1 MITAIFMHNKSSFSK
16 LATALALASSMVLT
30 TSCSTVSFNQ
40 QKSSQTIA
48 NNRGNIVTRP
58 TLSNKSAS
66 QLLSIGM
73 PDNECL
79 DDFNKCLV
87 QIDKGFLK
95 KDSRE
100 YLALLAELHLAK
112 AKSIAESE
120 QCVERVV
127 RPPIDPYYANAPL
140 TEEQQAE
147 SLLYLKQCNA
157 AYRDNLLSAIKY
169 SYAYLFYSQLN
180 PNTRDN
186 DNTLSKPKTLLS
198 SLDIQT
204 QDVYEAASDAL
215 IKQLYANKDSSQQ
228 SSKVTSFIS
237 SELVRDSGLSSRNGS
252 NYANGPK
259 YGEQIKVLNFTFPP
273 IQDDKYLASLARDN
287 LSSTDLAKEGAD
299 NNNDNN
305 ENGITKDSIVEDSI
319 VEDSIIE
326 DSIIEDSIIEDST
339 VKDSAV
345 EDSTVKDSTVKDS
358 AVEDSTVGVGSAKQN
373 DAKQKDA
380 KQNFDSDD
388 SNPVDDKEQA
398 IKEFEALNENQDT
411 VSIDLYLPNEPEYLQ
426 NTETYNKSI
435 DKLYASHD
443 ISFSGLNTISERE
456 GVGISYVTLFDD
468 RPNTSVK
475 ALLTSDNKQLNS
487 EDPRDRIHLTG
498 NLLLTGVVIPEGDQL
513 QDVLATN
520 NFDIKLYNPHHT
532 EAIDILG
539 KPYYLAANFSASY
552 GMWLAENNLDNVGY
566 FNLLARQKSLIMPQL
581 FMLEPYDPNK
591 RIIIMLHGLA
601 SSPATWI
608 SITNDISNDD
618 ELRENYQVWQIFYP
632 TNIPILENRYRIQE
646 LIETA
651 YKINDPNS
659 EHIASHNSV
668 LIGHSMGAVISRMM
682 VSNDNLQDQFDKLA
696 QEEDTRRLSNMLNN
710 EFDQQKVLN
719 RLHLKQLDS
728 VDTAVFISAPFRG
741 TDFADRWFTQLL
753 RRVVQLPIGFVQTVT
768 GNLAS
773 LASEGELA
781 SNPLGALYFQNGASQ
796 LSDKSSFMK
805 LTADLKI
812 ADNVTYHSI
821 IANRDSDLYNG
832 LIRLNLT
839 TAPDTALSSDPAP
852 KVLKAGVSPD
862 IVGEDST
869 ATPDGTQGKAA
880 STEANAAEK
889 VKDVVSDVA
898 QTITAPT
905 SDGIVPYKSSHLE
918 GAASETIIKGGH
930 SIQDTPE
937 AVLTLRKIL
946 HQHLKDHPTHEQEMQ
961 KEEIEP

>member
-40 QKSSQTIA
+40 QESSQTIA

-287 LSSTDLAKEGAD
+287 LSSTDLAKEGTD
-299 NNNDNN
+299 INDRTD
-305 ENGITKDSIVEDSI
+305 ENGITKDSIVEDST

-326 DSIIEDSIIEDST
+326 DSAIE
-339 VKDSAV
+339 DSAV
-345 EDSTVKDSTVKDS
+345 EVSST
-358 AVEDSTVGVGSAKQN
+358 KQN

-380 KQNFDSDD
+380 KQNFDSND
-388 SNPVDDKEQA
+388 SNSVDDKEQA
-398 IKEFEALNENQDT
+398 IEEFEALNENQDT

-498 NLLLTGVVIPEGDQL
+498 NLLLTGVVIPEGEQL
-513 QDVLATN
+513 QEVLATN

-566 FNLLARQKSLIMPQL
+566 FNLLARQQSLIMPQL

-852 KVLKAGVSPD
+852 KVLKAGVSPE

-889 VKDVVSDVA
+889 VKDVASDVA

-946 HQHLKDHPTHEQEMQ
+946 HQHLKDHPTHEQEAQ
-961 KEEIEP
+961 REEIEP

>member
-1 MITAIFMHNKSSFSK
+1 MHNKSSFSK
-16 LATALALASSMVLT
+16 LATGLALASSMVLT

-237 SELVRDSGLSSRNGS
+237 SELVRDSGLSSRNGP

-287 LSSTDLAKEGAD
+287 LSSTDLAKEGTD
-299 NNNDNN
+299 INDRTD
-305 ENGITKDSIVEDSI
+305 ENGITKDSIVEDST

-326 DSIIEDSIIEDST
+326 DS
-339 VKDSAV
+339 AV
-345 EDSTVKDSTVKDS
+345 EVS
-358 AVEDSTVGVGSAKQN
+358 SAKQN
-373 DAKQKDA
+373 DTKQKDA

-513 QDVLATN
+513 QEVLATN

-566 FNLLARQKSLIMPQL
+566 FNLLARQQSLIMPQL

-753 RRVVQLPIGFVQTVT
+753 RRVVQLPIGFVQTVN

-852 KVLKAGVSPD
+852 KVLKAGVSPE

-869 ATPDGTQGKAA
+869 ATPDGTQ
-880 STEANAAEK
+880 SNAAEK
-889 VKDVVSDVA
+889 VKDVASDVA

-961 KEEIEP
+961 KIEP

>member
-1 MITAIFMHNKSSFSK
+1 MHNKPSFSK

-30 TSCSTVSFNQ
+30 TSCSTVSFNK

-147 SLLYLKQCNA
+147 SLIYLKQCNA

-273 IQDDKYLASLARDN
+273 IQDDKYLASLTRDN
-287 LSSTDLAKEGAD
+287 LSSTDFAKEGAD
-299 NNNDNN
+299 NNNDTN
-305 ENGITKDSIVEDSI
+305 ENDITKDSIVEDST
-319 VEDSIIE
+319 VEVS
-326 DSIIEDSIIEDST
+326 ST
-339 VKDSAV
+339 
-345 EDSTVKDSTVKDS
+345 
-358 AVEDSTVGVGSAKQN
+358 KQN

-380 KQNFDSDD
+380 KQNFDSND

-398 IKEFEALNENQDT
+398 IEEFEALNENQDT

-498 NLLLTGVVIPEGDQL
+498 NLLLTGVVIPEGEQL
-513 QDVLATN
+513 QEVLATN

-566 FNLLARQKSLIMPQL
+566 FNLLARQQSLIMPQL

-852 KVLKAGVSPD
+852 KVLKAGVSPE

-889 VKDVVSDVA
+889 VKDVASDVA

-946 HQHLKDHPTHEQEMQ
+946 HQHLKDHPTHEQEAQ
-961 KEEIEP
+961 REEIEP

>member
-1 MITAIFMHNKSSFSK
+1 MHNKPSFSK
-16 LATALALASSMVLT
+16 LATALVLASSMVLT
-30 TSCSTVSFNQ
+30 TSCSTVSFNK

-147 SLLYLKQCNA
+147 SLIYLKQCNA

-186 DNTLSKPKTLLS
+186 DNTLGKPKTLLS

-237 SELVRDSGLSSRNGS
+237 SKLVRDNGLSSRNGS

-273 IQDDKYLASLARDN
+273 IQDDKYLASLTRDN
-287 LSSTDLAKEGAD
+287 LSSNDLAKEGAD
-299 NNNDNN
+299 NNNDTN
-305 ENGITKDSIVEDSI
+305 ENGITKDSIVEDSA
-319 VEDSIIE
+319 VE
-326 DSIIEDSIIEDST
+326 
-339 VKDSAV
+339 DSAV
-345 EDSTVKDSTVKDS
+345 EVSSV
-358 AVEDSTVGVGSAKQN
+358 KQN
-373 DAKQKDA
+373 DTKRKDT
-380 KQNFDSDD
+380 KQNFDSND

-513 QDVLATN
+513 QEVLATN

-651 YKINDPNS
+651 YKINDPNA

-682 VSNDNLQDQFDKLA
+682 VSNDNLQDQFHKLA

-839 TAPDTALSSDPAP
+839 TAPDTALSSEPAP
-852 KVLKAGVSPD
+852 EVLKAGVSPE

-880 STEANAAEK
+880 GTEANAAEK
-889 VKDVVSDVA
+889 VKDVASDVA

-946 HQHLKDHPTHEQEMQ
+946 HQHLKDHPTHEQGMQ

>member
-1 MITAIFMHNKSSFSK
+1 MHNKSSFSK
-16 LATALALASSMVLT
+16 LATGLALASSMVLT

-237 SELVRDSGLSSRNGS
+237 SELVRDSGLSSRNGP

-287 LSSTDLAKEGAD
+287 LSSTDLAKEGTD
-299 NNNDNN
+299 INDRTD

-319 VEDSIIE
+319 VEDSTVE
-326 DSIIEDSIIEDST
+326 DSIIEDS
-339 VKDSAV
+339 AV
-345 EDSTVKDSTVKDS
+345 EVS
-358 AVEDSTVGVGSAKQN
+358 SAKQN
-373 DAKQKDA
+373 DTKQKDA

-513 QDVLATN
+513 QEVLATN

-566 FNLLARQKSLIMPQL
+566 FNLLARQQSLIMPQL

-852 KVLKAGVSPD
+852 KVLKAGVSPE

-869 ATPDGTQGKAA
+869 ATPDGTQ
-880 STEANAAEK
+880 SNAAEK
-889 VKDVVSDVA
+889 VKDVASDVA

-961 KEEIEP
+961 KIEP

>member
-1 MITAIFMHNKSSFSK
+1 MHNKSSFSK

-40 QKSSQTIA
+40 QESSQTIA

-287 LSSTDLAKEGAD
+287 LSSTDLAKEGTD
-299 NNNDNN
+299 INDRTD
-305 ENGITKDSIVEDSI
+305 ENGITKDSIVEDST

-326 DSIIEDSIIEDST
+326 DSAIE
-339 VKDSAV
+339 DSAV
-345 EDSTVKDSTVKDS
+345 EVSST
-358 AVEDSTVGVGSAKQN
+358 KQN

-380 KQNFDSDD
+380 KQNFDSND
-388 SNPVDDKEQA
+388 SNSVDDKEQA
-398 IKEFEALNENQDT
+398 IEEFEALNENQDT

-498 NLLLTGVVIPEGDQL
+498 NLLLTGVVIPEGEQL
-513 QDVLATN
+513 QEVLATN

-566 FNLLARQKSLIMPQL
+566 FNLLARQQSLIMPQL

-852 KVLKAGVSPD
+852 KVLKAGVSPE

-889 VKDVVSDVA
+889 VKDVASDVA

-946 HQHLKDHPTHEQEMQ
+946 HQHLKDHPTHEQEAQ
-961 KEEIEP
+961 REEIEP

>member
-1 MITAIFMHNKSSFSK
+1 MITAIFMHNKPSFSK

-30 TSCSTVSFNQ
+30 TSCSTVSFNK

-147 SLLYLKQCNA
+147 SLIYLKQCNA

-273 IQDDKYLASLARDN
+273 IQDDKYLASLTRDN

-299 NNNDNN
+299 NNNDTN
-305 ENGITKDSIVEDSI
+305 ENDITKDSIVEDST
-319 VEDSIIE
+319 VEVS
-326 DSIIEDSIIEDST
+326 ST
-339 VKDSAV
+339 
-345 EDSTVKDSTVKDS
+345 
-358 AVEDSTVGVGSAKQN
+358 KQN

-380 KQNFDSDD
+380 KQNFDSND

-398 IKEFEALNENQDT
+398 IEEFEALNENQDT

-498 NLLLTGVVIPEGDQL
+498 NLLLTGVVIPEGEQL
-513 QDVLATN
+513 QEVLATN

-566 FNLLARQKSLIMPQL
+566 FNLLARQQSLIMPQL

-852 KVLKAGVSPD
+852 KVLKAGVSPE

-889 VKDVVSDVA
+889 VKDVASDVA

-946 HQHLKDHPTHEQEMQ
+946 HQHLKDHPTHEQEAQ
-961 KEEIEP
+961 REEIEP

>member
-1 MITAIFMHNKSSFSK
+1 MHNKSSFSK

-287 LSSTDLAKEGAD
+287 LSSTDLAKEGTD
-299 NNNDNN
+299 INDRTD

-319 VEDSIIE
+319 VEDSTVE
-326 DSIIEDSIIEDST
+326 DSIIEDSAIE
-339 VKDSAV
+339 DSAV
-345 EDSTVKDSTVKDS
+345 EVS
-358 AVEDSTVGVGSAKQN
+358 SAKQN
-373 DAKQKDA
+373 DTKQKDA

-513 QDVLATN
+513 QEVLATN

-566 FNLLARQKSLIMPQL
+566 FNLLARQQSLIMPQL

-852 KVLKAGVSPD
+852 KVLKAGVSPE

-889 VKDVVSDVA
+889 VKDVASDVA

>member
-1 MITAIFMHNKSSFSK
+1 MITAIFMHNKPSFSK

-30 TSCSTVSFNQ
+30 TSCSTVSFNK

-147 SLLYLKQCNA
+147 SLIYLKQCNA

-273 IQDDKYLASLARDN
+273 IQDDKYLASLTRDN
-287 LSSTDLAKEGAD
+287 LSSTDFAKEGAD
-299 NNNDNN
+299 NNNDTN
-305 ENGITKDSIVEDSI
+305 ENDITKDSIVEDST
-319 VEDSIIE
+319 VEVS
-326 DSIIEDSIIEDST
+326 ST
-339 VKDSAV
+339 
-345 EDSTVKDSTVKDS
+345 
-358 AVEDSTVGVGSAKQN
+358 
-373 DAKQKDA
+373 KQKDA

-513 QDVLATN
+513 QEVLATN

-566 FNLLARQKSLIMPQL
+566 FNLLARQQSLIMPQL

-852 KVLKAGVSPD
+852 KVLKAGVSPE

-889 VKDVVSDVA
+889 VKDVASDVA

-946 HQHLKDHPTHEQEMQ
+946 HQHLKDHPTHEQEVQ
-961 KEEIEP
+961 KEEMEP

>member
-1 MITAIFMHNKSSFSK
+1 MHNKSSFSK

-147 SLLYLKQCNA
+147 ALIYLKQCNA

-237 SELVRDSGLSSRNGS
+237 SKLVRDSGLSSRNGS

-259 YGEQIKVLNFTFPP
+259 YGEQIKVLNFTFPS
-273 IQDDKYLASLARDN
+273 IQDDKYLASLTRDN

-299 NNNDNN
+299 INDRIDGNS
-305 ENGITKDSIVEDSI
+305 ITKDSIVEDSI
-319 VEDSIIE
+319 VEDSIVE
-326 DSIIEDSIIEDST
+326 
-339 VKDSAV
+339 DSAV
-345 EDSTVKDSTVKDS
+345 EVSS
-358 AVEDSTVGVGSAKQN
+358 
-373 DAKQKDA
+373 A
-380 KQNFDSDD
+380 KQNFDSND

-398 IKEFEALNENQDT
+398 IKEFEALNQNQDI

-498 NLLLTGVVIPEGDQL
+498 NLLLTGVVIPEGEQL
-513 QDVLATN
+513 QEVLATN

-532 EAIDILG
+532 EAIDMLG

-566 FNLLARQKSLIMPQL
+566 FNLLARQQSLIMPQL

-591 RIIIMLHGLA
+591 RIVQI
-601 SSPATWI
+601 
-608 SITNDISNDD
+608 
-618 ELRENYQVWQIFYP
+618 LR
-632 TNIPILENRYRIQE
+632 
-646 LIETA
+646 
-651 YKINDPNS
+651 
-659 EHIASHNSV
+659 
-668 LIGHSMGAVISRMM
+668 
-682 VSNDNLQDQFDKLA
+682 
-696 QEEDTRRLSNMLNN
+696 
-710 EFDQQKVLN
+710 
-719 RLHLKQLDS
+719 
-728 VDTAVFISAPFRG
+728 
-741 TDFADRWFTQLL
+741 
-753 RRVVQLPIGFVQTVT
+753 
-768 GNLAS
+768 
-773 LASEGELA
+773 
-781 SNPLGALYFQNGASQ
+781 
-796 LSDKSSFMK
+796 
-805 LTADLKI
+805 
-812 ADNVTYHSI
+812 
-821 IANRDSDLYNG
+821 
-832 LIRLNLT
+832 
-839 TAPDTALSSDPAP
+839 
-852 KVLKAGVSPD
+852 
-862 IVGEDST
+862 
-869 ATPDGTQGKAA
+869 
-880 STEANAAEK
+880 
-889 VKDVVSDVA
+889 
-898 QTITAPT
+898 
-905 SDGIVPYKSSHLE
+905 
-918 GAASETIIKGGH
+918 
-930 SIQDTPE
+930 
-937 AVLTLRKIL
+937 
-946 HQHLKDHPTHEQEMQ
+946 
-961 KEEIEP
+961 

>member
-1 MITAIFMHNKSSFSK
+1 MHNKSSFSK
-16 LATALALASSMVLT
+16 LATGLALASSMVLT
-30 TSCSTVSFNQ
+30 TSCSTVSFNK

-237 SELVRDSGLSSRNGS
+237 SKLVRDSGLSSRNGS

-259 YGEQIKVLNFTFPP
+259 YGEQIKVLNFTFPS
-273 IQDDKYLASLARDN
+273 IQDDKYLASLTRDN

-299 NNNDNN
+299 INDRIDGNS
-305 ENGITKDSIVEDSI
+305 ITKDSIV
-319 VEDSIIE
+319 
-326 DSIIEDSIIEDST
+326 EDSIIEDST

-345 EDSTVKDSTVKDS
+345 EDS
-358 AVEDSTVGVGSAKQN
+358 AVEVSSAKQN
-373 DAKQKDA
+373 DTKQKDA

-513 QDVLATN
+513 QEVLATN

-566 FNLLARQKSLIMPQL
+566 FNLLARQQSLIMPQL

-773 LASEGELA
+773 LASEDELA

-839 TAPDTALSSDPAP
+839 TAPDTALSSNPAP
-852 KVLKAGVSPD
+852 KVLKAGVSPE
-862 IVGEDST
+862 ILGENST
-869 ATPDGTQGKAA
+869 ATSDGIQGKAA
-880 STEANAAEK
+880 EK
-889 VKDVVSDVA
+889 VQDVASDVA
-898 QTITAPT
+898 QSITNPT

-918 GAASETIIKGGH
+918 GAASETIIKGRHG
-930 SIQDTPE
+930 IQDTPE

>member
-1 MITAIFMHNKSSFSK
+1 MHNKSSFSK

-30 TSCSTVSFNQ
+30 TSCSTVSFKK

-237 SELVRDSGLSSRNGS
+237 SELVRDSGLSSRNGP

-287 LSSTDLAKEGAD
+287 LSSTDLAKEGTD
-299 NNNDNN
+299 INDRTD
-305 ENGITKDSIVEDSI
+305 ENGITKDSIVEDST

-326 DSIIEDSIIEDST
+326 DS
-339 VKDSAV
+339 AV
-345 EDSTVKDSTVKDS
+345 EVS
-358 AVEDSTVGVGSAKQN
+358 SAKQN
-373 DAKQKDA
+373 DTKQKDA

-513 QDVLATN
+513 QEVLATN

-566 FNLLARQKSLIMPQL
+566 FNLLARQQSLIMPQL

-682 VSNDNLQDQFDKLA
+682 VSNDNLQDQFHKLA
-696 QEEDTRRLSNMLNN
+696 QEENIPRLSDILNN

-839 TAPDTALSSDPAP
+839 TAPDTALSSNPAP
-852 KVLKAGVSPD
+852 KVLKAGVSPE
-862 IVGEDST
+862 ILGENST
-869 ATPDGTQGKAA
+869 ATSDGIQGKAA
-880 STEANAAEK
+880 EK
-889 VKDVVSDVA
+889 VQDVA
-898 QTITAPT
+898 QSITNPT

-918 GAASETIIKGGH
+918 GAASETIIKGRHG
-930 SIQDTPE
+930 IQDTPE

-946 HQHLKDHPTHEQEMQ
+946 HQHLKDHPTYEQGMQ

>member
-1 MITAIFMHNKSSFSK
+1 MHNKSSFSK

-30 TSCSTVSFNQ
+30 TSCSTVSFNK

-237 SELVRDSGLSSRNGS
+237 SELVRDSGLSSRNGP

-287 LSSTDLAKEGAD
+287 LSSTDLAKEGTD
-299 NNNDNN
+299 INDRTD
-305 ENGITKDSIVEDSI
+305 ENGITKDSIVEDST

-326 DSIIEDSIIEDST
+326 DS
-339 VKDSAV
+339 AV
-345 EDSTVKDSTVKDS
+345 EVS
-358 AVEDSTVGVGSAKQN
+358 SAKQN
-373 DAKQKDA
+373 DTKQKDA

-498 NLLLTGVVIPEGDQL
+498 NLLLTGVVIPEGEQL
-513 QDVLATN
+513 QEVLATN

-532 EAIDILG
+532 EAIDMLG

-566 FNLLARQKSLIMPQL
+566 FNLLARQQSLIMPQL

-773 LASEGELA
+773 LGSEGELA

-852 KVLKAGVSPD
+852 KVLKAGVSPE

-869 ATPDGTQGKAA
+869 ATPDGTQ
-880 STEANAAEK
+880 SNAAEK
-889 VKDVVSDVA
+889 VKDVASDVA

-961 KEEIEP
+961 KIEP

>member
-1 MITAIFMHNKSSFSK
+1 MHNKSSFSK

-140 TEEQQAE
+140 TGEQQAE

-237 SELVRDSGLSSRNGS
+237 SELVRDSGLSSRNGP

-299 NNNDNN
+299 SNNDTN

-319 VEDSIIE
+319 IE
-326 DSIIEDSIIEDST
+326 
-339 VKDSAV
+339 
-345 EDSTVKDSTVKDS
+345 DSTVKDS

-380 KQNFDSDD
+380 KQNFDSND

-513 QDVLATN
+513 QEVLATN

-566 FNLLARQKSLIMPQL
+566 FNLLARQQSLIMPQL

-852 KVLKAGVSPD
+852 KVLKAGVSPK

-869 ATPDGTQGKAA
+869 ATPDGTQ
-880 STEANAAEK
+880 SNAAEK
-889 VKDVVSDVA
+889 VKDVASDVA

>member
-1 MITAIFMHNKSSFSK
+1 MHNKSSFSK
-16 LATALALASSMVLT
+16 LATGLALASSMVLT

-237 SELVRDSGLSSRNGS
+237 SELVRDSGLSSRNGP

-287 LSSTDLAKEGAD
+287 LSSTDLAKEGTD
-299 NNNDNN
+299 INDRTD
-305 ENGITKDSIVEDSI
+305 ENGITKDSIVEDS
-319 VEDSIIE
+319 
-326 DSIIEDSIIEDST
+326 
-339 VKDSAV
+339 AV
-345 EDSTVKDSTVKDS
+345 EVS
-358 AVEDSTVGVGSAKQN
+358 SAKQN
-373 DAKQKDA
+373 DTKQKDA

-513 QDVLATN
+513 QEVLATN

-566 FNLLARQKSLIMPQL
+566 FNLLARQQSLIMPQL

-852 KVLKAGVSPD
+852 KVLKAGVSPE

-869 ATPDGTQGKAA
+869 ATPDGTQ
-880 STEANAAEK
+880 SNAAEK
-889 VKDVVSDVA
+889 VKDVASDVA

>member
-1 MITAIFMHNKSSFSK
+1 MHNKSSFSK

-237 SELVRDSGLSSRNGS
+237 SELVRDSGLSSRNGP

-287 LSSTDLAKEGAD
+287 LSSTDLAKEGTD
-299 NNNDNN
+299 INDRTD
-305 ENGITKDSIVEDSI
+305 ENGITKDSIVEDST

-326 DSIIEDSIIEDST
+326 DS
-339 VKDSAV
+339 AV
-345 EDSTVKDSTVKDS
+345 EVS
-358 AVEDSTVGVGSAKQN
+358 SAKQN
-373 DAKQKDA
+373 DTKQKDA

-513 QDVLATN
+513 QEVLATN

-566 FNLLARQKSLIMPQL
+566 FNLLARQQSLIMPQL

-682 VSNDNLQDQFDKLA
+682 VSNDNLQDQFHKLA
-696 QEEDTRRLSNMLNN
+696 QEENIPRLSDILNN
-710 EFDQQKVLN
+710 EFDQQKILN

-753 RRVVQLPIGFVQTVT
+753 RRVVQLPTGFVQTVT

-839 TAPDTALSSDPAP
+839 TAPDTALSSNPAP
-852 KVLKAGVSPD
+852 KVLKAGVSPE
-862 IVGEDST
+862 ILGENST
-869 ATPDGTQGKAA
+869 ATSDGIQGKAA
-880 STEANAAEK
+880 EK
-889 VKDVVSDVA
+889 VQDVA
-898 QTITAPT
+898 QSITNPT

-918 GAASETIIKGGH
+918 GAASETIIKGRHG
-930 SIQDTPE
+930 IQDTPE

-946 HQHLKDHPTHEQEMQ
+946 HQHLKDHPTYEQGMQ